1 MYMTNYMETAVL
13 NLFRGISITA
23 PQKVYMALF
32 LSNPGESGTG
42 TEANYTGYSRVEV
55 SFSTPAVMS
64 GGRNGNSYRGDGFF
78 IRREYV
84 GIRAFDRFA
93 FY

>member
-1 MYMTNYMETAVL
+1 MYMTNYMETEVL

-64 GGRNGNSYRGDGFF
+64 GGIGIQNAEDIKFASYTSFCT
-78 IRREYV
+78 
-84 GIRAFDRFA
+84 
-93 FY
+93 